1 MMALLLE
8 AKKLKDRE
16 LSGGRTIGP
25 KTLKRLHERY
35 VEILEAGY
43 AINPEPE
50 RRPGQRRSAQA
61 WQAAQ
66 PAHASGC
73 AATK

>member
-8 AKKLKDRE
+8 AKTKDRE
-16 LSGGRTIGP
+16 LSGGRTTSGP
-25 KTLKRLHERY
+25 RTLKRLHERY

-43 AINPEPE
+43 AINPTRAP
-50 RRPGQRRSAQA
+50 PGAARSIA

-66 PAHASGC
+66 PAHASG
-73 AATK
+73 